1 MPPAAHSVTQ
11 HGLYVWSGQKS
22 HKCIPRSLT
31 LGCQMGLIRMLTEVF
46 CRPDLPPPAQVV
58 LLLGGSLRRELLCAA
73 AAGRRCPQAALLLS
87 SGCADA
93 AELAAARASCAGA
106 ADVPVLVDC
115 RAVDTVTNFTSVVED
130 LAGGGVASVSIAT
143 DRAHARRAAWVGSL
157 ILCSQGIAVAE
168 PISVDSG
175 EVLCESALRTLRDC
189 LRALLWV
196 ACGWHLGW
204 LNSLRHPSRV
214 GVARGTEGRMFAPR
228 CRVAERAF
236 AHWIADVPNARER

>member
-1 MPPAAHSVTQ
+1 
-11 HGLYVWSGQKS
+11 
-22 HKCIPRSLT
+22 
-31 LGCQMGLIRMLTEVF
+31 MGLIRMLTEVF

>member
-1 MPPAAHSVTQ
+1 
-11 HGLYVWSGQKS
+11 
-22 HKCIPRSLT
+22 
-31 LGCQMGLIRMLTEVF
+31 MGVIRMLSEVF
-46 CRPDLPPPAQVV
+46 CRPPSDPPPPAQVV

-73 AAGRRCPQAALLLS
+73 AAGRRCPRAALLLS

-115 RAVDTVTNFTSVVED
+115 RAVDTVTNFTSVVVD
-130 LAGGGVASVSIAT
+130 LAAGGVASVSIAT
-143 DRAHARRAAWVGSL
+143 DRSHARRAAWVGSL

-175 EVLCESALRTLRDC
+175 EVRRSGAGLLRLKSRSALPRRQVLCESALRTLRDC

-236 AHWIADVPNARER
+236 ARWIADVPNARER